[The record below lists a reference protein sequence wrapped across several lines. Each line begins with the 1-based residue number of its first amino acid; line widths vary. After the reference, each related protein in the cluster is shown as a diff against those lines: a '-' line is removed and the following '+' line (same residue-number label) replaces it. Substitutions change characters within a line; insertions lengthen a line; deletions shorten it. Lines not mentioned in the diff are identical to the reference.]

1 MIKNILV
8 SQPKPADPIKSPY
21 NELAKKY
28 NLEVDFEKFIKVV
41 GIPAREFRRDKVGIL
56 DHSAVIF
63 TSRNSVDHFF
73 RMCKEMRVEVPD
85 NMKYFSISESTSFYL
100 QKYIQYRKRKIFHG
114 KQNFKDLLEVIKKH
128 KDDKFLLPCSDI
140 HKLSIP
146 KLLDDSKINYS
157 KAIIYKTLATD
168 LSKVDIKK
176 YDMLIFF
183 SPSGVASL
191 LKNFPGFEQGDTKIG
206 VFGPATAKAVKE
218 AGFKLSLNAPTK
230 SAPSMT
236 MALNQFLEKDFKK
249 NGRGK

>member
-128 KDDKFLLPCSDI
+128 KDDRFLLPCSDI